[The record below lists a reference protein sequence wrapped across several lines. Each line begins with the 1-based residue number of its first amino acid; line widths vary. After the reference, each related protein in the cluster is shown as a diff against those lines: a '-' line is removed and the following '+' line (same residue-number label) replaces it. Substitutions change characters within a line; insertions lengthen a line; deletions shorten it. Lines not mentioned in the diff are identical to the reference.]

1 MDFVPPD
8 RLPDFVPTPGA
19 LLFNSPEYLLVFL
32 PVVVTGYFLWGRHG
46 IEKTK
51 GVFWL
56 ALASLVF
63 YSGLSWAGMW
73 LMCGSVL
80 LNFCVARALAN
91 MASHRASVL
100 LGAAICVNLSLLGY
114 YKYADFFITNL
125 NFSTGL
131 QLPLL
136 HLALPLGIS
145 FFTFTQVAYLV
156 DVYRRQANEYRF
168 THYLLFVTYFPHLVA
183 GPILHHKEMMPQLTS
198 PTAHRLCWRNIH
210 TGLLLIAIGL
220 LKKNTMA
227 DPLAFAADAGFAS
240 PTALLFHDAWITSL
254 SYTLQL
260 YFDFSGYTDMAI
272 GSSLLLNVR
281 MPDNFNSPY
290 QAKNIREFWQRW
302 HITLSRWLRDYLYIP
317 LGGNRQGAV
326 RTAAALLTTFL
337 LGGLWHGPN
346 WTFVLWGALHGGA
359 TLVHRF
365 WQQQGGRL
373 PGWAGWGL
381 TFLFVNVTW
390 VFFRADSLG
399 AAMQL
404 LASMVGQNGYASKE
418 TLLALL
424 QGITNMDTWDPTTM
438 IGFVPTRQCLMV
450 LLGLLI
456 VWVAPNS
463 VALSTAPWLSP
474 VSRRGRLF
482 ASALMGVALFH
493 LLFMTTGF
501 VKFIYSYF

>member
-156 DVYRRQANEYRF
+156 DVYRRQANEY
-168 THYLLFVTYFPHLVA
+168 
-183 GPILHHKEMMPQLTS
+183 
-198 PTAHRLCWRNIH
+198 
-210 TGLLLIAIGL
+210 
-220 LKKNTMA
+220 
-227 DPLAFAADAGFAS
+227 
-240 PTALLFHDAWITSL
+240 
-254 SYTLQL
+254 
-260 YFDFSGYTDMAI
+260 
-272 GSSLLLNVR
+272 
-281 MPDNFNSPY
+281 

-346 WTFVLWGALHGGA
+346 WTFVIWGALHGGA
-359 TLVHRF
+359 TIVHRF
-365 WQQQGGRL
+365 WQQQGGCL
-373 PGWAGWGL
+373 PSWAGWGL